1 MNIDLEGMRVFG
13 ELANRG
19 SSGEASGAPAQSRA
33 RCYRHGAVVS
43 TASCGGI
50 ASPCRRRPAGC
61 RANPTRMRSCGV
73 AASLRP
79 GGPGAQL
86 APRNDMNQIEDN
98 Q

>member
-1 MNIDLEGMRVFG
+1 
-13 ELANRG
+13 
-19 SSGEASGAPAQSRA
+19 
-33 RCYRHGAVVS
+33 
-43 TASCGGI
+43 
-50 ASPCRRRPAGC
+50 
-61 RANPTRMRSCGV
+61 MRSCGV